1 MSPNPMVQNF
11 LGVSGQHFADEYAL
25 AEMVQWIWRTRVRDG
40 LPITVA
46 IPDERMRRIFVDWL
60 DGAFES
66 CDLLEA
72 A

>member
-11 LGVSGQHFADEYAL
+11 LGVTGQRFADEYAL

-46 IPDERMRRIFVDWL
+46 IPDDRMRSIFDGWL
-60 DGAFES
+60 NSADEDFA
-66 CDLLEA
+66 LVEA